1 MLYGLCMLNVERY
14 SSLKNIEPPEQGIIH
29 AEGFISP
36 KGEVFDLSGDEDTGK
51 PNLRHGDWIVYNK
64 DWLESQGYKI
74 KFPTGLNIYR
84 PGVMSGETNDM
95 LRDQLVRQGWI
106 HVFMPDIISVWKF
119 NSRVEK
125 RIRDLIASYDYLID
139 SEEIVVHEQS
149 TNSTYRVDLQ
159 EA

>member
-1 MLYGLCMLNVERY
+1 MFNVERY
-14 SSLKNIEPPEQGIIH
+14 LKKNIEPPEQGIIH

-36 KGEVFDLSGDEDTGK
+36 KGEVFDLAGDEDTGK
-51 PNLRHGDWIVYNK
+51 PSFRHGDWIVYNK

-106 HVFMPDIISVWKF
+106 HVLCQILFRSGSSTV
-119 NSRVEK
+119 SRKKEFGFDK
-125 RIRDLIASYDYLID
+125 YDYLKD
-139 SEEIVVHEQS
+139 SEEIVVHEQ
-149 TNSTYRVDLQ
+149 RQIQLIR
-159 EA
+159 